1 MYNPYVVIGWA
12 WAAIGVVWLVSSV
25 TSKRTVRRQSAA
37 SRLLQLSLPAFAAL
51 LISGKG
57 PWKMLLSRQIIEPSP
72 ASANLG
78 VALTLAGIGFA
89 LWARFVLGRNW
100 SGTVTIKHDHELV
113 RSGPYSIVRHPIYSG
128 FLLALVGTA
137 IVRGNVGTFVG
148 VALAI
153 LALRLKSLTEE
164 SFMLEQFGSQYT
176 AYKRDVKA
184 LVPFVW

>member
-1 MYNPYVVIGWA
+1 
-12 WAAIGVVWLVSSV
+12 
-25 TSKRTVRRQSAA
+25 
-37 SRLLQLSLPAFAAL
+37 
-51 LISGKG
+51 
-57 PWKMLLSRQIIEPSP
+57 
-72 ASANLG
+72 
-78 VALTLAGIGFA
+78 
-89 LWARFVLGRNW
+89 
-100 SGTVTIKHDHELV
+100 V

-137 IVRGNVGTFVG
+137 IVRGNVATFVG

-184 LVPFVW
+184 LIPFVW